1 MSKKTL
7 KTVLSMC
14 LILALVASLSVA
26 AFAEGTTTKDTL
38 YLITNS
44 DHGNVN
50 PAESIGDNA
59 AMLMSMCTNYLLDY
73 YRNGDA
79 AEYGIC
85 DKGLATEYV
94 LDDDN
99 LGITFKLREGVKFQN
114 GNDFTAKDV
123 PFSFSFFKDS
133 SDMAF
138 VDFENIEVVET
149 TPSTSPSPSCTAA
162 L

>member
-14 LILALVASLSVA
+14 LILAVMASLSVC

-38 YLITNS
+38 YLITTN

-59 AMLMSMCTNYLLDY
+59 AMLMSMCTNYLFDY
-73 YRNGDA
+73 YRNGDGV
-79 AEYGIC
+79 EYGVC
-85 DKGLATEYV
+85 PKGLATEYT

-99 LGITFKLREGVKFQN
+99 MGITIKLREGVKFQN

-123 PFSFSFFKDS
+123 PFSFGFFKDS

-138 VDFENIEVVET
+138 IDFENIQVVD
-149 TPSTSPSPSCTAA
+149 A
-162 L
+162 